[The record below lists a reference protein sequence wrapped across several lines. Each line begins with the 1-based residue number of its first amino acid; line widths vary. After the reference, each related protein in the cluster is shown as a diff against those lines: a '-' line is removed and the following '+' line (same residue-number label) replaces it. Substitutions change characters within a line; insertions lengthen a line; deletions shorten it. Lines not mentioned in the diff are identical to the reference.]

1 MNSVFQYPSDLTLTS
16 IGSKEKPFYSFV
28 KRAFDIIVSLVALI
42 ILFIPFLIIA
52 LIIFIDDPKGSPFY
66 VSERVGKRGKTFKMY
81 KFRSMVI
88 GAEDMLDSLMKD
100 NDKDGPAFKMHDDP
114 RVTKIGHFLRETS
127 IDELPQFWKVL
138 KGDMSLVGTRP
149 PTKEEFENYDISH
162 KVRLSMKPGITG
174 LWQVSGR
181 SDITDFDEVVSLDLE
196 YIDNWSLTLD
206 FKILVKTV
214 GVVLKGSGSK

>member
-28 KRAFDIIVSLVALI
+28 KRTFDIIVSLVALV
-42 ILFIPFLIIA
+42 ILFIPLLIIA

-66 VSERVGKRGKTFKMY
+66 VSERVGKRGKTFKMF

-127 IDELPQFWKVL
+127 IDELPQLLNVFL
-138 KGDMSLVGTRP
+138 GSMSLVGPRP
-149 PTKEEFENYDISH
+149 PIMKEVVQYSREDL
-162 KVRLSMKPGITG
+162 KRLLVKPGLTCI
-174 LWQVSGR
+174 WQTRKKRDDVPFKEWVTM
-181 SDITDFDEVVSLDLE
+181 DVE
-196 YIDNWSLTLD
+196 YIQKRSVLMDLKLIFKTFSVMLT
-206 FKILVKTV
+206 KQGT
-214 GVVLKGSGSK
+214 

>member
-28 KRAFDIIVSLVALI
+28 KRTFDIIVSLVALV
-42 ILFIPFLIIA
+42 ILFIPLLITA

-127 IDELPQFWKVL
+127 IDELPQLLNVFL
-138 KGDMSLVGTRP
+138 GSMSLVGPRP
-149 PTKEEFENYDISH
+149 PIMKEVVQYSREDL
-162 KVRLSMKPGITG
+162 KRLLVKPGLTCI
-174 LWQVSGR
+174 WQTRKKRDDVPFKEWVTM
-181 SDITDFDEVVSLDLE
+181 DVE
-196 YIDNWSLTLD
+196 YIQKRSVLMDLKLIFKTFSVMLT
-206 FKILVKTV
+206 KQGT
-214 GVVLKGSGSK
+214 

>member
-16 IGSKEKPFYSFV
+16 VGSKEKPFYSLV
-28 KRAFDIIVSLVALI
+28 KRAFDIIVSLVALV
-42 ILFIPFLIIA
+42 ILFIPLLIIA

-66 VSERVGKRGKTFKMY
+66 VSERVGKRGKTFKMF

-127 IDELPQFWKVL
+127 IDELPQLLNVFL
-138 KGDMSLVGTRP
+138 GSMSLVGPRP
-149 PTKEEFENYDISH
+149 PIMKEVVQYSREDL
-162 KVRLSMKPGITG
+162 KRLLVKPGLTCI
-174 LWQVSGR
+174 WQTRKKRDDVPFKEWVAM
-181 SDITDFDEVVSLDLE
+181 DVE
-196 YIDNWSLTLD
+196 YIQKRSVLMDLKLIFNTFSVMLT
-206 FKILVKTV
+206 KQGT
-214 GVVLKGSGSK
+214 